1 MDKGNLP
8 FSCKVRKKFLDP
20 FDIGGVLFTIW
31 EMTYKEKDKKS
42 VMKTTLN
49 GDGTFSA
56 KKKDSSKNKQDTVL
70 TVCDNCFFLLHPTQN
85 RKIK

>member
-31 EMTYKEKDKKS
+31 EMTYNGKDKKS
-42 VMKTTLN
+42 VMKTTLV
-49 GDGTFSA
+49 GDGPFSA
-56 KKKDSSKNKQDTVL
+56 KKDSSNNKQDTVL

>member
-56 KKKDSSKNKQDTVL
+56 KKKRQFKEQTRYC
-70 TVCDNCFFLLHPTQN
+70 TYCM
-85 RKIK
+85 

>member
-31 EMTYKEKDKKS
+31 EMTYKGKDKKKCHEDNIS
-42 VMKTTLN
+42 C
-49 GDGTFSA
+49 GWSFFC
-56 KKKDSSKNKQDTVL
+56 KKKTVQRTNKIL
-70 TVCDNCFFLLHPTQN
+70 YLLYVIIVFSCSTLHKTE
-85 RKIK
+85 K